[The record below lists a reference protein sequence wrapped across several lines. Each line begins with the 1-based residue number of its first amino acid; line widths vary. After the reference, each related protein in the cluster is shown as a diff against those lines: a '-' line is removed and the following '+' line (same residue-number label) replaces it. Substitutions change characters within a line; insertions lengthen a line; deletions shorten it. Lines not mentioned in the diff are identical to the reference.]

1 MTHSVKSHIHTTNQD
16 QTVTSAQSKPQ
27 LPSLPLVAIL
37 RGLEPTRAL
46 EVAQALFDAG
56 FRILE
61 VPLNRPGALESIALI
76 AAKAPA
82 DALIG
87 AGTVLTV
94 ADVEAVHAVGGRL
107 IVSPNCDTEVIQ
119 RAVALNMVCAP
130 GIVTPTEAFTALKA
144 GAHALK
150 LFPAESV
157 GPAGCKALL
166 SVLPKGVDLWPVGGI
181 TPQSMA
187 AWRQAGATGFGI
199 GSQLFKPDMATAE
212 VAQVAREFVAAWA
225 ALG

>member
-1 MTHSVKSHIHTTNQD
+1 VI
-16 QTVTSAQSKPQ
+16 SAQTKPT

-37 RGLEPTRAL
+37 RGLTPPRAV
-46 EVAQALFDAG
+46 EVAQALFDTG

-76 AAKAPA
+76 AAMAPA

-94 ADVEAVHAVGGRL
+94 ADVEAVHAAGGRL
-107 IVSPNCDTEVIQ
+107 IVSPNCDPAVIE
-119 RAVALNMVCAP
+119 RAAALHMICAP
-130 GIVTPTEAFTALKA
+130 GIVTPTEAFAALKA

-157 GPAGCKALL
+157 GQAGCKALL
-166 SVLPKGVDLWPVGGI
+166 SVLPAGTDLWPVGGI
-181 TPQSMA
+181 TPESMA

-199 GSQLFKPDMATAE
+199 GSQLFKPEMATAQ